1 MKPACPFDPLPKLAR
16 AEVRGAARQFP
27 STDYFLRGSMGEWR
41 RYWSPYDGDNR
52 QGLRNFGRLSRE
64 YLAEFSRERVKELI
78 VFALVAL
85 TSAWPVI
92 YMVITVVKLLSRG
105 RPLDQ

>member
-1 MKPACPFDPLPKLAR
+1 MKPAPPFDMLPRLDRGDAR
-16 AEVRGAARQFP
+16 AASRRFPRAA
-27 STDYFLRGSMGEWR
+27 YFFREGMGEWR
-41 RYWSPYDGDNR
+41 GYWSPYDGDNGPGS
-52 QGLRNFGRLSRE
+52 QNFRRLSRE
-64 YLAEFSRERVKELI
+64 YLAEFSRERAKEFT

-92 YMVITVVKLLSRG
+92 YMVITVVRLLSRG